1 MDRPQFESSNGS
13 LKINHQVAVL
23 DQFLLML
30 VIINPFA
37 QVLYLAELMN
47 ELSFKDFFRVHMR
60 ATFISLVIFLVFT
73 FFGRGLLQHVFQV
86 QLASLQVFG
95 GIIMLF
101 IAFRYISQGPG
112 SNLLFRGDISEMAPQ
127 ISLPYMVGPGTI
139 WVAILLGELYS
150 PLISTGIIAGVLA
163 VNFLFVVLVCLIF
176 ERVSGMRE
184 TRLGKYFAILMRTNA
199 LFIGAIAM
207 EMVVTGLKASF
218 PLLAGEQVFLY

>member
-1 MDRPQFESSNGS
+1 M
-13 LKINHQVAVL
+13 
-23 DQFLLML
+23 
-30 VIINPFA
+30 
-37 QVLYLAELMN
+37 
-47 ELSFKDFFRVHMR
+47 
-60 ATFISLVIFLVFT
+60 TC
-73 FFGRGLLQHVFQV
+73 
-86 QLASLQVFG
+86 
-95 GIIMLF
+95 
-101 IAFRYISQGPG
+101 
-112 SNLLFRGDISEMAPQ
+112 
-127 ISLPYMVGPGTI
+127 MVGPGTI

>member
-1 MDRPQFESSNGS
+1 MDQ
-13 LKINHQVAVL
+13 L
-23 DQFLLML
+23 LLML

-37 QVLYLAELMN
+37 QVLYLADLMN
-47 ELSFKDFFRVHMR
+47 ELSFRDFVRVHLR
-60 ATFISLVIFLVFT
+60 ASLLSLGIFLIFT
-73 FFGRGLLQHVFQV
+73 LFGQMLLQHVFQV

-101 IAFRYISQGPG
+101 IAFRYISQGAG
-112 SNLLFRGDISEMAPQ
+112 SNLLFRGDISELAPQ

-139 WVAILLGELYS
+139 WISILLGEIYE
-150 PLISTGIIAGVLA
+150 PYISVGIIFAVLGIS
-163 VNFLFVVLVCLIF
+163 FLFVILICLIF
-176 ERVSGMRE
+176 ERVTGRRE

-218 PLLAGEQVFLY
+218 PVLGEAQAWL

>member
-1 MDRPQFESSNGS
+1 MNP
-13 LKINHQVAVL
+13 L

-30 VIINPFA
+30 VMINPFA
-37 QVLYLAELMN
+37 QVLYLSELMN
-47 ELSFKDFFRVHMR
+47 ELSFKDFVRVHWR
-60 ATFISLVIFLVFT
+60 ATLISVAIFLIFA
-73 FFGRGLLQHVFQV
+73 FFGRTLLQHVFQV

-139 WVAILLGELYS
+139 WISILLGEIYAPYIS
-150 PLISTGIIAGVLA
+150 MLIIMAVLA
-163 VNFLFVVLVCLIF
+163 VNFLFVILICLIF
-176 ERVSGMRE
+176 ERVSGMKE

-218 PLLAGEQVFLY
+218 PLLDG

>member
-1 MDRPQFESSNGS
+1 M
-13 LKINHQVAVL
+13 

-37 QVLYLAELMN
+37 QVLYLADLMN
-47 ELSFKDFFRVHMR
+47 ELSFKDFTRVHLR
-60 ATFISLVIFLVFT
+60 ATLLSLAVFLLFVVF
-73 FFGRGLLQHVFQV
+73 GEALLHHVFQV

-101 IAFRYISQGPG
+101 IAYRYIAEGPG
-112 SNLLFRGDISEMAPQ
+112 SNLLFRGEISELAPQ

-139 WVAILLGELYS
+139 WVAILVGQQY
-150 PLISTGIIAGVLA
+150 PVYISSAIVTGVLV
-163 VNFLFVVLVCLIF
+163 VNFLFVISICLIF
-176 ERVSGMRE
+176 ERVTGRRE

-207 EMVVTGLKASF
+207 EMVVSGLKASF
-218 PLLAGEQVFLY
+218 PALAG